1 MYPVTYSPYLSSK
14 IVHVGGIILAVW
26 FVYIIVITNYIIYS
40 PDYRNIIAF
49 ITWIRLRKHRSIFKI
64 TLEYTFSQ
72 PYTHFL
78 YMDITSVRPI

>member
-40 PDYRNIIAF
+40 PD
-49 ITWIRLRKHRSIFKI
+49 
-64 TLEYTFSQ
+64 
-72 PYTHFL
+72 
-78 YMDITSVRPI
+78 